1 MANMVIKKKCI
12 DCGQEFDITAGG
24 QKFYAE
30 HGWELPKRCKSC
42 RDARKAAKKAKAA
55 APSEEKV

>member
-1 MANMVIKKKCI
+1 MANVVIKKKCT
-12 DCGQEFDITAGG
+12 DCGQEFDITAGE

-42 RDARKAAKKAKAA
+42 RDARKAAKKTKATDA
-55 APSEEKV
+55 DKEKA

>member
-1 MANMVIKKKCI
+1 MANVVIKKKCT
-12 DCGQEFDITAGG
+12 DCGQEFDITVGE
-24 QKFYAE
+24 QKFYTE

-55 APSEEKV
+55 DPDKEKA